1 MSLGLFQKAI
11 FLILV
16 MFNIFFRMRLFRLG
30 PIKKQ
35 MTSMYNN
42 STLFK
47 SKPWQYTDNAIDVC
61 LSKTFPNAAVRSKNR
76 FAPNHASIQP
86 ILTMISNLFQT
97 FRLFQ
102 QGINNS
108 NNLDCETQ
116 GWREIDLCHFFPR
129 TAQTYNRT
137 TTLLSLNCRNL
148 DFTTTNHSILLI
160 VLLLSGE
167 L

>member
-1 MSLGLFQKAI
+1 MMSLGLFQKTI
-11 FLILV
+11 FFVLL

-86 ILTMISNLFQT
+86 ILTMISNLFH
-97 FRLFQ
+97 
-102 QGINNS
+102 
-108 NNLDCETQ
+108 Q
-116 GWREIDLCHFFPR
+116 GWTEGRSFGRRQKLFF
-129 TAQTYNRT
+129 
-137 TTLLSLNCRNL
+137 
-148 DFTTTNHSILLI
+148 
-160 VLLLSGE
+160 LLLLLRWQKLLGRRFGRRFE
-167 L
+167 F